1 MNGDKA
7 LGPDGFTSAFWQFC
21 WDIVKHKVM
30 GFFAEFQNSSHFER
44 SLNST
49 FIVLIP
55 KKGGTDNLKD
65 FRPIS
70 LVGSL
75 YKILAKILANRL
87 KRVVGNVISNSQHAF
102 VEDRQILDVVLIAN
116 EALDSRL
123 KSAKGGIICKMDIEK
138 AYDHVNWCFLLAIL
152 DKMGFGIKW
161 VNWMRWY
168 ISLTC
173 FSILLNGSPVD
184 FFQSSRGLRQGDP
197 FSPFLFILAME
208 ALSSILKR
216 ALQGGFLEGFM
227 AGGRGGESVVVSHIL
242 FVDGTLVFC
251 DASKEHVEILSW
263 TFMWFEVI
271 SWLKINLHKSKLI
284 PVGVVPNFED
294 LARVLGCKVGS
305 LPFVIW
311 VCLWKLLSN
320 HLGFGM

>member
-1 MNGDKA
+1 MGLPFSFLDSVETGLLEEAFSVEEVQTAVFGLNGDKA
-7 LGPDGFTSAFWQFC
+7 PGPDGFTLAFWQFC

-65 FRPIS
+65 FHPIS

-227 AGGRGGESVVVSHIL
+227 AGGRGGEG
-242 FVDGTLVFC
+242 D
-251 DASKEHVEILSW
+251 
-263 TFMWFEVI
+263 
-271 SWLKINLHKSKLI
+271 
-284 PVGVVPNFED
+284 VGQP
-294 LARVLGCKVGS
+294 
-305 LPFVIW
+305 
-311 VCLWKLLSN
+311 
-320 HLGFGM
+320 